1 MEFNF
6 EHGKVYYY
14 DYGSGYIIR
23 FNKMDGNTIT
33 ILSSLAL
40 LSGEISINQNN
51 WSSDDLTGPETREA
65 TQEEIAK
72 LEKAENYKYKPNYE
86 IY

>member
-14 DYGSGYIIR
+14 DYASGYIIR
-23 FNKMDGNTIT
+23 FNKMNGSNIAV
-33 ILSSLAL
+33 LSSLPL
-40 LSGEISINQNN
+40 NSNNLSIDRDE
-51 WSSDDLTGPETREA
+51 WSSNDLTGPKTREA
-65 TQEEIAK
+65 TQEEIAR
-72 LEKAENYKYKPNYE
+72 LEKAENYKYKLNYE